1 MSLEKE
7 ARTVNFLKNLKRPV
21 ELLALCCLLLAGELT
36 AQSPADGIP
45 AGRGSYQD
53 LVVLFDEF
61 RVLRDDQESRQDFSP
76 SAISDRLEQMA
87 GLQARI
93 ADMNVVSW
101 DRPRQVDY
109 LAVRS
114 RLDQYDFT
122 LKRSR
127 PWARDPGFYVDRML
141 QVTFTELPV
150 QGEALE
156 ALQAKLTAI
165 PELVDAA
172 RENLDDVAADY
183 ADLAIYNL
191 RHPDGV
197 GHGHPYREIP
207 PAGVVGWYD
216 DLLERTQV
224 QPELAPAI
232 HAAREAVLDFEAW
245 LEAERPGWTAS
256 AGVGEAAFDWYLRH
270 VKLMPWSSAELV
282 LLGKRELDRLWADF
296 ALERNRNRSL
306 PELQPA
312 TSAQDY
318 QQRIAATDQRIR
330 KFLQEQEI
338 ITVPSD
344 IGELGTNAPWIV
356 RAGGRNF
363 WEEVQFR
370 DPSPDHL
377 HAVIPGHR
385 FDLVLASRNEH
396 PIRSKIDSGARVE
409 GWATYL
415 EEAMLQA
422 GLFEDLPRVRE
433 LIQIFGIFRAARVPA
448 DVWLQ
453 TRQMNV
459 EQVVDYWLPRVPYLD
474 RNVARVDAEIYL
486 RRPPGYGIGYT
497 IGALQMERLLADR
510 KRQLGDSF
518 NLKAFHD
525 DLMAA
530 GLLPL
535 SLIRWD
541 MTGLDD
547 EVKNFW
553 FRQPMPD

>member
-7 ARTVNFLKNLKRPV
+7 ARTVNFLKNLNRPV

-53 LVVLFDEF
+53 LVVLFYEF
-61 RVLRDDQESRQDFSP
+61 RALRDDQESRQDYSP

-156 ALQAKLTAI
+156 ALQAKLMAI
-165 PELVDAA
+165 PDLVDAA

-338 ITVPSD
+338 ITVPAD

-553 FRQPMPD
+553 VRQPMPD

>member
-127 PWARDPGFYVDRML
+127 PWARYPGFYVDRML

-553 FRQPMPD
+553 VRQPMPD